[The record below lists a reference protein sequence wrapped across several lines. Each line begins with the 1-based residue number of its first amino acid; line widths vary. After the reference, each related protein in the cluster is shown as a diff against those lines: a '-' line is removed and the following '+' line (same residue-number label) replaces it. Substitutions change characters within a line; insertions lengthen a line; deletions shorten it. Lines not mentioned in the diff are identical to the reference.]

1 VASPLPSQDS
11 EPTYL
16 DFFGMARAPF
26 CKLSAP
32 SELFYSDQCSLLNSH
47 LTGATEQPGSLIV
60 VCGADGSGKTTLL
73 NQYLAGLGDDLCHAT
88 FDETCVEGTQFY
100 CSFLAQI
107 GFGEISGTLHE
118 LRRITREYLIHQRR
132 RGEHVLFF
140 MDNTQLMRPAVLEQ
154 LRWIAE
160 INIDNERVLSV
171 VLAGNLN
178 LPRILDSPAMRSL
191 NFRYH
196 TNFHI
201 RAYSE
206 IETDDYVRHHLTLAG
221 AADAAKFSDESRAL
235 IYRFTGGIPRTIN
248 RLCNAVLTESCVQG
262 TRVINEERI
271 RSVAAARRILPHAA
285 PINGKGRRKTDLDLS
300 LSLLMPDIYAGE
312 RMAVQQPHATF
323 SNAESW
329 KSSLRHDVEL
339 NELLSQVAEL
349 SAQLEAAGNLAQ
361 ALDDK
366 AKAIGQL
373 NAALSD
379 SEKRRH
385 DAEANAQSMAKHMD
399 ALLETLDASNKEVEA
414 LTARQT
420 KCDDTLD
427 QLTQALAESKVT
439 LAERSETVEKLAAN
453 LDKWE
458 SSKSDEV
465 ITDFQARLA
474 AQATELNGLLT
485 AVASRAAEIANLKEA
500 LSDGR
505 KALLQSEESS
515 KHLVGELETERG
527 LTKLAN
533 TMLGETQKRLEVLER
548 NNSELQA
555 SVEHLNADLEVSAKK
570 VGKIDALEK
579 LLEHSRDEY
588 ATLRSQLGALPLEK
602 KAISHS
608 TKRESVSAN
617 GNAATIELFLG
628 GKLVK
633 SMDLAG
639 GSSRILI
646 GRAPDCELHLNN
658 KFVSRHH
665 ALISCTSGRIA
676 IEDLHSSNGIHVNS
690 RKVGHSDLRPGDTV
704 AIGDFRLRLKRG

>member
-1 VASPLPSQDS
+1 
-11 EPTYL
+11 
-16 DFFGMARAPF
+16 M
-26 CKLSAP
+26 
-32 SELFYSDQCSLLNSH
+32 
-47 LTGATEQPGSLIV
+47 
-60 VCGADGSGKTTLL
+60 
-73 NQYLAGLGDDLCHAT
+73 
-88 FDETCVEGTQFY
+88 
-100 CSFLAQI
+100 
-107 GFGEISGTLHE
+107 
-118 LRRITREYLIHQRR
+118 
-132 RGEHVLFF
+132 
-140 MDNTQLMRPAVLEQ
+140 
-154 LRWIAE
+154 
-160 INIDNERVLSV
+160 
-171 VLAGNLN
+171 
-178 LPRILDSPAMRSL
+178 
-191 NFRYH
+191 
-196 TNFHI
+196 
-201 RAYSE
+201 
-206 IETDDYVRHHLTLAG
+206 
-221 AADAAKFSDESRAL
+221 
-235 IYRFTGGIPRTIN
+235 
-248 RLCNAVLTESCVQG
+248 
-262 TRVINEERI
+262 
-271 RSVAAARRILPHAA
+271 
-285 PINGKGRRKTDLDLS
+285 
-300 LSLLMPDIYAGE
+300 
-312 RMAVQQPHATF
+312 
-323 SNAESW
+323 
-329 KSSLRHDVEL
+329 
-339 NELLSQVAEL
+339 
-349 SAQLEAAGNLAQ
+349 
-361 ALDDK
+361 
-366 AKAIGQL
+366 
-373 NAALSD
+373 
-379 SEKRRH
+379 
-385 DAEANAQSMAKHMD
+385 HMD

-427 QLTQALAESKVT
+427 QLTQALAESKVD
-439 LAERSETVEKLAAN
+439 A
-453 LDKWE
+453 
-458 SSKSDEV
+458 V
-465 ITDFQARLA
+465 ITDFRAQLA

>member
-1 VASPLPSQDS
+1 MASPLPSQDS
-11 EPTYL
+11 KPPYL

-26 CKLSAP
+26 CELSAP

-73 NQYLAGLGDDLCHAT
+73 NQYLAGLGDDLCHAE

-118 LRRITREYLIHQRR
+118 LRRITREFLIHQGK

-154 LRWIAE
+154 LRWIAD

-191 NFRYH
+191 NFRYQ
-196 TNFHI
+196 TKFHI

-248 RLCNAVLTESCVQG
+248 RLCNAVLTESCAQG
-262 TRVINEERI
+262 TRVISEERI
-271 RSVAAARRILPHAA
+271 RSVAAARRILPHVV

-300 LSLLMPDIYAGE
+300 LSLLMPDLYAGE
-312 RMAVQQPHATF
+312 RKTVQQPHATF
-323 SNAESW
+323 LNAESW

-339 NELLSQVAEL
+339 NELLAQVAEL
-349 SAQLEAAGNLAQ
+349 TSQLEAAGNLTQ

-373 NAALSD
+373 KAALSD

-385 DAEANAQSMAKHMD
+385 DAEENAQSLADQMGE
-399 ALLETLDASNKEVEA
+399 LLGTLNASNKEVEA

-420 KCDDTLD
+420 ECDDKLD
-427 QLTQALAESKVT
+427 QLTQALAESKVD
-439 LAERSETVEKLAAN
+439 V
-453 LDKWE
+453 
-458 SSKSDEV
+458 V
-465 ITDFQARLA
+465 ITDLRAQLA

-485 AVASRAAEIANLKEA
+485 TVASRAAEIASLNVA
-500 LSDGR
+500 LSDGA

-533 TMLGETQKRLEVLER
+533 TMLGETQKRVEVLER
-548 NNSELQA
+548 NNSELQT
-555 SVEHLNADLEVSAKK
+555 SVVHLNADLEVSAKK

-633 SMDLAG
+633 SMDLAN
-639 GSSRILI
+639 GSSRVLI

-665 ALISCTSGRIA
+665 ALLSCTAGRIA

-690 RKVGHSDLRPGDTV
+690 RKVDHSDLRPGDTV